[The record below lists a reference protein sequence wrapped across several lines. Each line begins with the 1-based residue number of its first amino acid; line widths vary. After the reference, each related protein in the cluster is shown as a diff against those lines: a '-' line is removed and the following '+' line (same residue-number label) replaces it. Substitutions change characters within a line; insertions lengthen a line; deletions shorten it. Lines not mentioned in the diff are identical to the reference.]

1 MTNTTL
7 KAAFCRGGTS
17 KAVMFNGA
25 DLPEDRAS
33 RDRIFLHVLGSPDAY
48 GRQLDGMGGGLSSL
62 SKVVIV
68 EPSARK
74 DADLDYTFVQ
84 IAVDKPVAD
93 YGAMCGNMASAVG
106 PFAIDEGILKADDG
120 VVKIR
125 IHNTN
130 TNKLFDARFEV
141 ANGKAVEIGDFAI
154 PGISQRGARIQ
165 LDFLDPGG
173 AATGKLLPTG
183 NLIDRLIVGEE
194 EIQAS
199 MVDASNPVVFVRAQ
213 DVGLNG
219 TESPESIDADEVLME
234 RLDQIRRS
242 AAVAMGMAAR
252 PQDALLSNPKI
263 ALVAPSAAFTAL
275 DGSQYTPSDGHLS
288 VRLVS
293 MGNVHRAITL
303 TGAMCV
309 AVAARLPGTLVHSIV
324 KPDDG
329 GRILVANPSGILP
342 VEAKVAME
350 GQAMTALSATTFRTQ
365 RRIMSG
371 VVHFPASL
379 WESHS

>member
-1 MTNTTL
+1 MTNGTL

-17 KAVMFNGA
+17 KAVLFNGA

-68 EPSARK
+68 ERSART

-106 PFAIDEGILKADDG
+106 PFAIDEGIIKAEDG
-120 VVKIR
+120 LVKVR

-130 TNKLFDARFEV
+130 TKKLFDARFEV
-141 ANGKAVEIGDFAI
+141 ANGKTVEVGDFSI
-154 PGISQRGARIQ
+154 PGISQLGARIQ

-183 NLIDRLIVGEE
+183 NVIDRLIVGEE

-199 MVDASNPVVFVRAQ
+199 MVDASNPVVFIRAE
-213 DVGLNG
+213 DVGLTG
-219 TESPESIDADEVLME
+219 TESPDALDVATSLMM

-242 AAVAMGMAAR
+242 AAVAMGMAQS

-263 ALVAPSAAFTAL
+263 ALIAPPHTFDAL
-275 DGSQYTPSDGHLS
+275 DGHHYASSEGHLS

-309 AVAARLPGTLVHSIV
+309 AVAARIPGTLVHSIV
-324 KPDDG
+324 KADVSEN
-329 GRILVANPSGILP
+329 ILVANPSGILP
-342 VEAKVAME
+342 VKARVETDGRGLK
-350 GQAMTALSATTFRTQ
+350 ALSTTTFRTQ

-371 VVHFPASL
+371 LVHYPTSL
-379 WESHS
+379 LERSK